1 MGYNATVV
9 IRNDA
14 LKQIASDPKFGE
26 KLAEA
31 VTEAAA
37 TVHGTLEVA
46 AGNHANAAQVV
57 ECHHADTTVVVAVG
71 GNLGA
76 VMTSNFGYRLNDP
89 ELQLAL
95 VRRWAD
101 KLGYRLEK
109 LSD

>member
-1 MGYNATVV
+1 MGYNTTVV

-14 LKQIASDPKFGE
+14 LAQIAADPKFGA

-37 TVHGTLEVA
+37 RVEGTIEVS

-57 ECHHADTTVVVAVG
+57 ECHHADIAVVVAVG

-76 VMTSNFGYRLNDP
+76 VMTSNHGWQLQDP

-101 KLGYRLEK
+101 KLGYSVQK
-109 LSD
+109 NPD